1 MMSADRQWVIKS
13 FAEKMTETD
22 GHGGEKISAQKSGEG
37 KPHNC
42 VRHAHAC

>member
-22 GHGGEKISAQKSGEG
+22 GHGGEKSVPRNQEKANLIIA
-37 KPHNC
+37 
-42 VRHAHAC
+42 